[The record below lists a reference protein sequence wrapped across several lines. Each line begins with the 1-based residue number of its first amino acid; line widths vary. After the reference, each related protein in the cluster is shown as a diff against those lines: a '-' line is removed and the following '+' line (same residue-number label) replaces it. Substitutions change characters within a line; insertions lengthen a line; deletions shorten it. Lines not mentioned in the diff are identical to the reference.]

1 MSAAQQARGRDNRLV
16 GVFATLLLICIAW
29 SGAARAQEYNL
40 RTVPS
45 TPQAGA
51 PFLAAFDSTDCEV
64 WMLLPD
70 AEPPRVTVQGNVV
83 RLEVDR
89 ITVGN
94 CSNQPYTNTLNVPAL
109 PVGSYQL
116 ELIARA
122 YQSPGNDIFAQAT
135 SFQVGPAVAA
145 SPFAIPVNNKVALAI
160 LVGLMLG
167 LGYTL
172 SRKRE

>member
-1 MSAAQQARGRDNRLV
+1 MKSMIT
-16 GVFATLLLICIAW
+16 FAMLALASIAW
-29 SGAARAQEYNL
+29 SSAASAQEYNL

-45 TPQAGA
+45 TPQAGL
-51 PFLAAFDSTDCEV
+51 PFVAAFDSTDCEV

-70 AEPPRVTVQGNVV
+70 AESPRVTVQGNLV

-94 CSNQPYTNTLNVPAL
+94 CSNQPITNTLSVPAL
-109 PVGSYQL
+109 PVGNYQL

-122 YQSPGNDIFAQAT
+122 YQSPGNDIFAQAV
-135 SFQVGPAVAA
+135 SFQVGQAVAVSA
-145 SPFAIPVNNKVALAI
+145 ITIPANDKFALTALI
-160 LVGLMLG
+160 GLMLT

-172 SRKRE
+172 SRKKG